1 MPRDLWTEV
10 RQYLLV
16 LDSCGFKVSCF
27 YLISAR
33 IPLNLREVLSWCNTP
48 WLSKTLGKLIL
59 LFYGPVWQGVEALP
73 PTIPVMITRI
83 ANFVS
88 RIFLKRKENY
98 SIDF

>member
-1 MPRDLWTEV
+1 M
-10 RQYLLV
+10 
-16 LDSCGFKVSCF
+16 
-27 YLISAR
+27 
-33 IPLNLREVLSWCNTP
+33 LNLREVLSWCNTP

-88 RIFLKRKENY
+88 RYFLRGKKTTVLIFESFTKVKLNFISEN
-98 SIDF
+98 